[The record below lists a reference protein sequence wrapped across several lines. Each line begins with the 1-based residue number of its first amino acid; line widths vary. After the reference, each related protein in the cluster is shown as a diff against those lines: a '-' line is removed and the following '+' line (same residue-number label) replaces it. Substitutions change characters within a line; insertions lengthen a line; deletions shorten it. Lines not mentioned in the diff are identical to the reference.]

1 MPEVDIELYRVID
14 FSGADAVEFLQ
25 GQLTQDVARLDGADR
40 LLAAWCTAGGRVI
53 VVARLVATESG
64 IAMIIPA
71 DMLDKVHKTLL
82 MYRFRSKVEM
92 SISEGDG
99 SRLLAPDECD
109 PLALIEAGIPHIDA
123 RNTEAFTPHMLNL
136 DKLDTISFT
145 KGCYTG
151 QEIVARTE
159 HRGKSKRRMMRYI
172 ASNDDIDVG
181 ADVSDGERNIG
192 SVVNVV
198 GRDLLAVTPID
209 HHEQVLQVGDV
220 RIEPQP
226 LPYSL

>member
-1 MPEVDIELYRVID
+1 MELYRVID
-14 FSGADAVEFLQ
+14 ISGADAVEFLQ
-25 GQLTQDVARLDGADR
+25 GQLTQDVARLDGAGR
-40 LLAAWCTAGGRVI
+40 LLAAWCTAKGRVI
-53 VVARLVATESG
+53 VVARLVATENG

-71 DMLDKVHKTLL
+71 DILDKVHKTLL

-92 SISEGDG
+92 TISEGNR
-99 SRLLAPDECD
+99 SRLLAPGECD
-109 PLALIEAGIPHIDA
+109 PLALIKAGIPQIDT
-123 RNTEAFTPHMLNL
+123 RNTEVFTPHMLNL
-136 DKLDTISFT
+136 DKLDAISFT

-172 ASNDDIDVG
+172 ANHDGIEVG

-209 HHEQVLQVGDV
+209 RHDQALRVGGA
-220 RIEPQP
+220 RIEPQR